1 MKKLTQF
8 FSFLKSVKTEM
19 KKVSWISRK
28 ELLAHTG
35 TVILVVVLLMGFFMF
50 IDYGVTRVLKLF

>member
-19 KKVSWISRK
+19 KKVSWIPRK
-28 ELLAHTG
+28 ELFAHTG
-35 TVILVVVLLMGFFMF
+35 TVILVVLLLMGFFMF